1 MRSALLMLAL
11 AATST
16 SSGASVATPPTPADF
31 ARTAEALLADTYR
44 TDAPGVAVLVMRGDE
59 VLYRGARGE
68 ADVYADVPLTPE
80 DRFRI
85 GSVTKQIAAAG
96 LLTLV
101 DAGKVALDDPLS
113 KFMPDYP
120 DGARITIEQLLN
132 HTSGIKDYTQIPG
145 TMEGPIRRDLTTARL
160 VDYFKNE
167 APDFGPGE
175 QWAYSNSGYVL
186 VGAIIEVASGQPW
199 HEYLQQTF
207 FAPLGMHDTGYGA
220 DPAVVARQVHG
231 YVNNGTANPSPA
243 PPISMTQS
251 HAAGAIVSTIDDLA
265 RWNRALHEGHVLKPD
280 TYARMITPVGK
291 AMDVGYGYGIWPST
305 VRGAPAMQHSG
316 GIPGFDAH
324 LTYLPGPDITVAVL
338 RNLET
343 QETPLLARRLAAIAL
358 GDPYPAVK
366 PVVVD
371 LATLEQYVGVYRVDE
386 HATRTLRVVD
396 GKLTV
401 QRTDRPREDLTA
413 IADDTFVYADGF
425 NRIRMERDAAGK
437 VTGMRFF
444 SEGEGDGVVAERE
457 VRTLWIVVALAAAL
471 GVFVAVP
478 LVGRAKRNRRPIRRA
493 IRDRR

>member
-1 MRSALLMLAL
+1 MRPLFVMLAL
-11 AATST
+11 VVALIAPAST
-16 SSGASVATPPTPADF
+16 AATPPTSEDL
-31 ARTAEALLADTYR
+31 ARYAETLLAETYP
-44 TDAPGVAVLVMRGDE
+44 TAGPGVAVLVMRGDE
-59 VLYRGARGE
+59 VVYRGARGE
-68 ADVYADVPLTPE
+68 ADVYADIPLTPD

-113 KFMPDYP
+113 KYVPDYP
-120 DGARITIEQLLN
+120 NGARITVEQLLN

-145 TMEGPIRRDLTTARL
+145 TMEGPIRRHLTTAQL

-167 APDFGPGE
+167 TPDFAPGE
-175 QWAYSNSGYVL
+175 AWSYSNSGYVL
-186 VGAIIEVASGQPW
+186 VGAIIEAASGQPW
-199 HEYLQQTF
+199 HRYLEHTLF
-207 FAPLGMHDTGYGA
+207 TPLGMKDTGYGA
-220 DPAVVARQVHG
+220 DPAVIARQVNG
-231 YVNNGTANPSPA
+231 YVSNGTASPSPA
-243 PPISMTQS
+243 PPISMTQP
-251 HAAGAIVSTIDDLA
+251 HAAGALVSTVDDLA
-265 RWNRALHEGHVLKPD
+265 RWNRALHEGRVLKPD
-280 TYARMITPVGK
+280 TYTRMITPVGK
-291 AMDVGYGYGIWPST
+291 AMDVGYGYGIWPSS

-324 LTYLPGPDITVAVL
+324 LIYLPGPDITVAVL

-343 QETPLLARRLAAIAL
+343 QETPLLARRLAAVAL

-371 LATLEQYVGVYRVDE
+371 AALLEQYEGVYRVDE
-386 HATRTLRVVD
+386 SATRTLRVVD

-425 NRIRMERDAAGK
+425 NRIQMERDVNGK

-457 VRTLWIVVALAAAL
+457 PLTLWIVMALTAAMAVIIGAL
-471 GVFVAVP
+471 LAR
-478 LVGRAKRNRRPIRRA
+478 RASRNRRLLLCA
-493 IRDRR
+493 KRDR